1 MYFGYWGLFNLN
13 IYVSL
18 VMYKVWNEM
27 IFFSQSDFVL
37 PISNQNLTNKNLAWW
52 DKSDETCRYIFASL
66 IFFSVLPEFVTIQY
80 WLPILAMD
88 SKHMI
93 LSITSITFFWRSG
106 DWKKWHS
113 LIHFI
118 TVGKFYP
125 NLYTTWSIS
134 NSIQILHLK
143 KWKVAC
149 NFKGG
154 QILIS

>member
-1 MYFGYWGLFNLN
+1 MRQ
-13 IYVSL
+13 IR
-18 VMYKVWNEM
+18 WNWVVH
-27 IFFSQSDFVL
+27 FYQSDILFR
-37 PISNQNLTNKNLAWW
+37 LARVCNN
-52 DKSDETCRYIFASL
+52 E
-66 IFFSVLPEFVTIQY
+66 Y

-118 TVGKFYP
+118 TIGKCYP

-143 KWKVAC
+143 KRWKVAC

-154 QILIS
+154 QILISWLDWVPYPIDHYLKDKMPSMKLLKFTKLHARMYKRTCI